1 MPCDASA
8 ISARTLTVLSGD
20 RNRVRELDGIR
31 ALAAIS
37 VLVFHCGC
45 IPTRALRYL
54 AAGGWCGVDVF
65 FVLSGFL
72 ITRLL
77 VSELDRDGTIN
88 LRSFY
93 VRRAMRLYPAFV
105 SAIILGT
112 AIAYLTWRVLP
123 GFRQFIYL
131 FTYVQNIWPA
141 FTYYPAMNGTILL
154 WPAWSLCIEEQF
166 YLLWPITLR
175 KIGHYRAI
183 PVLIIVIAL
192 SVLMRTACYFWIT
205 TDWSQAS
212 SVGNRAEA
220 FIYYFTLTRLDV
232 IGIGCVLGLSVDRLD
247 QSSRLLS
254 RQALWIYLAVVAAMV
269 SIGVHVHQFYYTVGA
284 SALAIGVGGVITAIW
299 LGKGNALTRMLSA
312 RPLVEIGRVSY
323 GIYLFQVLP
332 VLSDLKYHL
341 PLANIHI
348 LIRSQWIIWAAS
360 IFLIAELHYRFV
372 ETPFLAL
379 RNRTSLPGSRVV
391 PEIS

>member
-8 ISARTLTVLSGD
+8 ISARTLVVSSGD
-20 RNRVRELDGIR
+20 RSRVSELDGIR

-45 IPTRALRYL
+45 LPTRALRYL

-77 VSELDRDGTIN
+77 VSELDRDGTIS
-88 LRSFY
+88 LPSFY
-93 VRRAMRLYPAFV
+93 FRRALRPYPAFV
-105 SAIILGT
+105 SAILLGT
-112 AIAYLTWRVLP
+112 AIAYLTWRVRP
-123 GFRQFIYL
+123 GFRQFVFL
-131 FTYVQNIWPA
+131 FAYVQNVWLA
-141 FTYYPAMNGTILL
+141 FTYSPAMNGTILL

-183 PVLIIVIAL
+183 PVLIVVIAL
-192 SVLMRTACYFWIT
+192 SVLMRTVCYFWIT
-205 TDWSQAS
+205 TDWAQAS
-212 SVGNRAEA
+212 NVANRAEA
-220 FIYYFTLTRLDV
+220 FICYFTLTRLDV
-232 IGIGCVLGLSVDRLD
+232 IGIGCVLALSVDRFD

-254 RQALWIYLAVVAAMV
+254 RQAIWIYLAVVAAMV
-269 SIGVHVHQFYYTVGA
+269 SFGVHIHLFYYTVGA
-284 SALAIGVGGVITAIW
+284 SVLAIGVGGVITAIW

-341 PLANIHI
+341 PLANPEI
-348 LIRSQWIIWAAS
+348 LFPIQWIIWAGS
-360 IFLIAELHYRFV
+360 IFLLAELHYRLV
-372 ETPFLAL
+372 ELRFLAL
-379 RNRTSLPGSRVV
+379 RNRIGRVGLFAHTGNL
-391 PEIS
+391 